1 MTKSRVVYKVNAHPV
16 SRKAVPEQKA
26 VLDRDGIAFRLAV
39 GAAPQAKRDQK
50 AAQNTESLRE
60 LGTRANSGRVDPIAM
75 LGVQAK
81 ASASAVA
88 PTKAQIIAESD
99 GPEPTVMGYLK
110 AFRKLNQ

>member
-1 MTKSRVVYKVNAHPV
+1 
-16 SRKAVPEQKA
+16 
-26 VLDRDGIAFRLAV
+26 
-39 GAAPQAKRDQK
+39 
-50 AAQNTESLRE
+50 
-60 LGTRANSGRVDPIAM
+60 M

>member
-1 MTKSRVVYKVNAHPV
+1 MSKPSQKWEYHQMAKPV
-16 SRKAVPEQKA
+16 KQSVKA
-26 VLDRDGIAFRLAV
+26 VLDHDRIALQLAV
-39 GAAPQAKRDQK
+39 GAAPQAKPDQK
-50 AAQNTESLRE
+50 ARANTQSLRQ
-60 LGTRANSGRVDPIAM
+60 LGIRAQTGRVDPIAM

-81 ASASAVA
+81 ASANAVA